1 MSAIG
6 AGLLAWCAWS
16 LFESRV
22 YQSSNLD
29 RFEQS
34 SNLDRFE
41 QSSNHDRFEN
51 STVRRADSGAL
62 TASLPGAFPEGTAVG
77 LLQIP
82 RIGVSAVIAE
92 GDGEATLRRAVGHIP
107 GTALPGQNGNIGLA
121 GHRDG
126 FFRPLA
132 GIRLHDEIRL
142 TVEGGRISKYRVEST
157 SVVEPTDVRVLD
169 AGPRSSV
176 TLITCYPFRFLG
188 SAPKRFVVSA
198 ALVSL
203 EDSRVSRLAA
213 P

>member
-1 MSAIG
+1 MKKRLVHLLSAIG

-16 LFESRV
+16 VFDSHV
-22 YQSSNLD
+22 YQSSNLG
-29 RFEQS
+29 RFE
-34 SNLDRFE
+34 RF
-41 QSSNHDRFEN
+41 SNHDRLEN
-51 STVRRADSGAL
+51 STVRRAGSGAL
-62 TASLPGAFPEGTAVG
+62 SASRPGVFPEGTAVG

-107 GTALPGQNGNIGLA
+107 GTALPGRNGNVGLA

-142 TVEGGRISKYRVEST
+142 TIEGGRISQYRVEST
-157 SVVEPTDVRVLD
+157 AVVEPTDVRVLD
-169 AGPRSSV
+169 PGPRSSL
-176 TLITCYPFRFLG
+176 TLITCYPFQFLG
-188 SAPKRFVVSA
+188 SAPKRFVVTA
-198 ALVSL
+198 VLVST